1 MSEPLLSQE
10 ELDALSQGV
19 SDGSIVTDGGLNTQA
34 TVSPYDLATG
44 LSTTSINIKAID
56 LLMERMVRQLRQGLQ
71 KALRSDATL
80 STSPSQLMP
89 YGEFINPLQAP
100 LSINIMRF
108 APLRGLSLIVIEP
121 DIIFAALDQF
131 FGGPGRGFKQLPEG
145 RLFTATEQ
153 RIIKKML
160 DVLSEC
166 LREAWSPVVQL
177 RCEVVGSEVQPEF
190 AQITD
195 NNDLVLVT
203 PLKIQVAET
212 ESTMHLVY
220 PLESLKPIRESL
232 QQRIVA
238 GDGEEEMHRKWLND
252 LSESVEN
259 VSLEVRAKLSEIH
272 TTLGE
277 FNQLK
282 EGDTLWFKRPK
293 ATTIE
298 IAGIELFAAEMGAS
312 DGQAAVQITHALTS
326 DNAPRRK

>member
-1 MSEPLLSQE
+1 
-10 ELDALSQGV
+10 
-19 SDGSIVTDGGLNTQA
+19 
-34 TVSPYDLATG
+34 
-44 LSTTSINIKAID
+44 
-56 LLMERMVRQLRQGLQ
+56 
-71 KALRSDATL
+71 
-80 STSPSQLMP
+80 
-89 YGEFINPLQAP
+89 
-100 LSINIMRF
+100 
-108 APLRGLSLIVIEP
+108 
-121 DIIFAALDQF
+121 
-131 FGGPGRGFKQLPEG
+131 
-145 RLFTATEQ
+145 
-153 RIIKKML
+153 
-160 DVLSEC
+160 
-166 LREAWSPVVQL
+166 
-177 RCEVVGSEVQPEF
+177 
-190 AQITD
+190 
-195 NNDLVLVT
+195 LVT

-252 LSESVEN
+252 LSEAVEN
-259 VSLEVRAKLSEIH
+259 VPLEVRAKLSEIH

>member
-19 SDGSIVTDGGLNTQA
+19 SDGSIVTDGGVNTEVS
-34 TVSPYDLATG
+34 VSPYDLATG
-44 LSTTSINIKAID
+44 LNTTTINVKAID

-80 STSPSQLMP
+80 STRPSELVP
-89 YGEFINPLQAP
+89 YGEFINQLQAP
-100 LSINIMRF
+100 RSINIMRF

-131 FGGPGRGFKQLPEG
+131 FGGPGRAFKQLPEG

-190 AQITD
+190 AQVTD
-195 NNDLVLVT
+195 NTDLVLIT
-203 PLKIQVAET
+203 PLKIQVADT
-212 ESTMHLVY
+212 ESTIHLVY

-232 QQRIVA
+232 HQRIIA
-238 GDGEEEMHRKWLND
+238 GDDEQETHRKWLDD
-252 LSESVEN
+252 LAESVEH
-259 VSLEVRAKLSEIH
+259 VPLELRAKLSEIH
-272 TTLGE
+272 TTLKE
-277 FNQLK
+277 FKQLK

-293 ATTIE
+293 AATVE
-298 IAGIELFAAEMGAS
+298 IAGIPLFAAEMGAS
-312 DGQAAVQITHALTS
+312 NGQAAIKITHALTN
-326 DNAPRRK
+326 DKAPRRK

>member
-10 ELDALSQGV
+10 ELDALAQGV
-19 SDGSIVTDGGLNTQA
+19 SDGSIVTDGGLNTEA

-44 LSTTSINIKAID
+44 LSTTTINIKAID

-80 STSPSQLMP
+80 STSPSILMP
-89 YGEFINPLQAP
+89 YIEFITPLQAP
-100 LSINIMRF
+100 VSINIMRF
-108 APLRGLSLIVIEP
+108 APLRGLSLVVIEP

-131 FGGPGRGFKQLPEG
+131 FGGPGRVFKQLPEG

-177 RCEVVGSEVQPEF
+177 QCEVVGSEVQPEF

-195 NNDLVLVT
+195 SKDLVLVT

-212 ESTMHLVY
+212 ESTIHLVY

-238 GDGEEEMHRKWLND
+238 GDGEEEMHRKWLAD
-252 LSESVEN
+252 LTDSVDH
-259 VSLEVRAKLSEIH
+259 VPLEVRATLSDIQI
-272 TTLGE
+272 TLKE

-293 ATTIE
+293 SAMVE
-298 IAGIELFAAEMGAS
+298 IADIPLFAAEMGAS
-312 DGQAAVQITHALTS
+312 DGQAAVKIKHALS
-326 DNAPRRK
+326 GDNALRRK